1 MHQIGYTHY
10 LYCNSKDKQYDQL
23 FWKTTTTAMF
33 DHLRLDGCG
42 YQHS

>member
-1 MHQIGYTHY
+1 MGQIERTHY

-23 FWKTTTTAMF
+23 FWKTTTTAMS